1 VGIWFCTARR
11 RSLRRIDLACVSC
24 ALSRDWP
31 AKGESGD
38 EGASRDAGR
47 CDGGRRS
54 RRRRRRRPHRGKSD
68 RLPGSSLSVD
78 AGPRRVQGDD
88 CQDGQSI
95 DYQLSYDDL
104 VGTVQQSHIH
114 FAQKGVN
121 GSIVIW
127 LCQTATTSAPDSVK
141 AITPMCP
148 SPGGTVEGHIT
159 SANVIAAV
167 TTSQMIVAGELGEVI
182 AAIRAGV
189 AYANVHATPLN
200 PGGEIRGQLKTSH
213 GHDHDDDHDHD
224 GHK

>member
-1 VGIWFCTARR
+1 MKVLHVMLAAVMAAAVPGAAGAAD
-11 RSLRRIDLACVSC
+11 RIEANLTGYQEVPSVST
-24 ALSRDWP
+24 P
-31 AKGESGD
+31 AHGEFK
-38 EGASRDAGR
+38 ATIA
-47 CDGGRRS
+47 
-54 RRRRRRRPHRGKSD
+54 K
-68 RLPGSSLSVD
+68 
-78 AGPRRVQGDD
+78 
-88 CQDGQSI
+88 DGQSI
-95 DYQLSYDDL
+95 DYELSYDDL